1 MYKYLLLIGSAVI
14 SVPAMAQDD
23 PLTPE
28 VERTG
33 FTPQQAPPTEVSP
46 LGAESLPITVTA
58 NGISTSLRNTGQP
71 ITVIDQD
78 EIDSIQGADIARV
91 LQRAPSVSI
100 NRTGSIGAVSGIS
113 VRGANAEQLLVLID
127 GVRVA
132 DPSSPANGY
141 DFGNLLSA
149 NISKIDLLRGSNST
163 IWGADAVGGVLN
175 ISTRDVTGLA
185 SSLEYGARETITT
198 SVTGGVS
205 TGGLYAGLNASAFRT
220 DGFSSAASGREA
232 DGFEQFTLG
241 GSAFVDVTPEL
252 ELFANARY
260 AEGDLEIDG
269 FPAPLF
275 ALADTLDTQETE
287 QFSGAVGFAYYGQ
300 DLTLRGSFSLSDT
313 ERVNLNDARAETFTS
328 DGESERV
335 ELRGEYRLIGGLS
348 VAFGGEHEWSRFET
362 LFSAGAETDI
372 TGVYGQLGWVM
383 GDLAVHAGVRH
394 DDHGLFGGATSFG
407 GDISYGLGG
416 EWRVRASVGEGFKA
430 PSLFQLLSDF
440 GNSAL
445 QPEQST
451 SYDIGVEHGS
461 RGRGVHFSATLYRR
475 DSENLIAFVSCF
487 GSTEP
492 FCTDPANPRPFGTFD
507 NTQSARAQGIELE
520 AGFDLTDSLRLS
532 GVYALLD
539 AEDRTTG
546 NDLARRPG
554 DLVTIFADYEA
565 PFGLKLGADLR
576 IVGSAFDD
584 AANAVTLEA
593 YEVFDI
599 RAAMPLTDEVE
610 LFGRVENIFD
620 VDYQT
625 AFGFAS
631 AGRGVFV
638 GVRAGM

>member
-1 MYKYLLLIGSAVI
+1 MYKYLFLIGSALACSPALAQESDGNDQGDGEVI
-14 SVPAMAQDD
+14 TFAHEIPDR
-23 PLTPE
+23 L
-28 VERTG
+28 
-33 FTPQQAPPTEVSP
+33 
-46 LGAESLPITVTA
+46 ITVTA
-58 NGISTSLRNTGQP
+58 TGLTQRAANTGQP
-71 ITVIDQD
+71 ITIIDQD

-91 LQRAPSVSI
+91 LNRIPSVSI
-100 NRTGSIGAVSGIS
+100 NRTGSIGAVSGVS

-175 ISTRDVTGLA
+175 ISTRGVTGLA
-185 SSLEYGARETITT
+185 SSLEYGARDTITT
-198 SVTGGVS
+198 SVTGGLD
-205 TGGLYAGLNASAFRT
+205 GDGFYAGLNASAFRT
-220 DGFSSAASGREA
+220 DGFSSAASGTEK

-252 ELFANARY
+252 ELFLNGRY
-260 AEGDLEIDG
+260 AQGDLEIDG

-287 QFSGAVGFAYYGQ
+287 QFSGAAGFSYFGQ
-300 DLTLRGSFSLSDT
+300 DLTLRGTFSASDT
-313 ERVNLNDARAETFTS
+313 QRVNLNETGGETFTS
-328 DGESERV
+328 DGSQERI

-348 VAFGGEHEWSRFET
+348 VAFGGEHQWSRYET
-362 LFSAGAETDI
+362 LFDNGEETEI
-372 TGVYGQLGWVM
+372 TGVYGQVGWVL
-383 GDLAVHAGVRH
+383 DNLAVHAGVRH
-394 DDHGLFGGATSFG
+394 DDDQRFGGATSFG